1 MNLEASV
8 GLGILYL
15 LFLIEFFSPQ
25 MLIIRLTGFFW
36 PLRTQLRYHILRE
49 VDRPLNFMSSH
60 EGDSVHFI
68 ASCHLLLFDM
78 CSVCLFAL
86 SSHCFSYPWNG
97 STLK

>member
-25 MLIIRLTGFFW
+25 LLTIRLTGFFW

-60 EGDSVHFI
+60 GGGSLHFI
-68 ASCHLLLFDM
+68 ASCYLLLFDT
-78 CSVCLFAL
+78 CSFCLFAL